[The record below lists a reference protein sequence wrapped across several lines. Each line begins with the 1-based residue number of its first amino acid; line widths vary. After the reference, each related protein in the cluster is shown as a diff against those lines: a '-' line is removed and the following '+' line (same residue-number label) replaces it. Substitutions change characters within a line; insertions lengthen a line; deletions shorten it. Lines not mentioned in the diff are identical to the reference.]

1 MIRYGTV
8 AKSRAMILEML
19 GPSIEDLFNYCQR
32 KFSMK
37 TVLLLGEQM
46 LDRICHLHRRS
57 VIHRE

>member
-1 MIRYGTV
+1 
-8 AKSRAMILEML
+8 MILEML

-46 LDRICHLHRRS
+46 LERICHLHRRS